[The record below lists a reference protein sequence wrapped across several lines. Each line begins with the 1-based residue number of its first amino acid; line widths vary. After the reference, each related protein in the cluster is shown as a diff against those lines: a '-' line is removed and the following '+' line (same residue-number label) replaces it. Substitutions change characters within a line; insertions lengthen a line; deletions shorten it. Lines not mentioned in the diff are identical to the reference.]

1 MMPGLIAFVVVTL
14 VHLFGQLTAPG
25 GALTDITQVLIVPA
39 LAWVLLAG
47 TPTPKSRLVRLVLA
61 ALVLSWLGDSL
72 PRLAPDGSQV
82 GFYLMVVPFLLAQ
95 VAYIAAFLPYA
106 GRSVLKDIPILT
118 VYVLIWLVV
127 LGIFTIGGGGMI
139 ASIVYGTAVVA
150 MAVLATGV
158 DLVAGI
164 GGALFVVSDALVGM
178 HALLQVDLPL
188 HGLWVMLTY
197 ALAQVLL
204 VLAVARRD
212 RLEDELATEDRH
224 PDLHPQA

>member
-1 MMPGLIAFVVVTL
+1 MPGLIAFVVVTV
-14 VHLFGQLTAPG
+14 VHLFGQASAPG

-72 PRLAPDGSQV
+72 PRLTPDGSEI

-95 VAYIAAFLPYA
+95 FAYIAAFLPFA
-106 GRSVLKDIPILT
+106 SRSVVRDIPILT

-127 LGIFTIGGGGMI
+127 LAIFTIGGGGI
-139 ASIVYGTAVVA
+139 VASVVYGSAVVA
-150 MAVLATGV
+150 MAVLATGI

-178 HALLQVDLPL
+178 HAFLQVDLPL

-197 ALAQVLL
+197 ALAQVFI

-212 RLEDELATEDRH
+212 RLDADEPAAEHR
-224 PDLHPQA
+224 PDLHPQV

>member
-1 MMPGLIAFVVVTL
+1 MMPGLIAFVVVTV
-14 VHLFGQLTAPG
+14 VHLFGQASAPDG
-25 GALTDITQVLIVPA
+25 VLTDITQVLIVPA

-72 PRLAPDGSQV
+72 PRLAPDGSQI

-95 VAYIAAFLPYA
+95 VAYIAAFLPFA
-106 GRSVLKDIPILT
+106 ARSVLRDVPILA

-127 LGIFTIGGGGMI
+127 LAIFTIGGGSII
-139 ASIVYGTAVVA
+139 ASVVYGSAVVA
-150 MAVLATGV
+150 MAVLATGI
-158 DLVAGI
+158 DMVAGV

-178 HALLQVDLPL
+178 HAFLQVDLPL

-197 ALAQVLL
+197 ALAQALI

-212 RLEDELATEDRH
+212 RLDADEPVGEH
-224 PDLHPQA
+224 HLHPQG